1 MYTPCQDRA
10 IKRKAKHS
18 KQSTKILLYLW
29 LRLDR
34 WVGRVVGCWETAAG
48 RGYLTLKLPFHTDG
62 PSSITYKYTHNQPHT
77 LNLSLW
83 RTHKAFQTGYCERL
97 EKIKGDLLCSSLETR
112 CHVDMRA
119 EIACIY
125 LVIWTD
131 GALPER
137 KQNSALFK
145 AR

>member
-1 MYTPCQDRA
+1 MKKVCQDPA
-10 IKRKAKHS
+10 FKRKVKHS
-18 KQSTKILLYLW
+18 KQSNKILLYLW

-34 WVGRVVGCWETAAG
+34 WVGRVVGCWKTAAG

-62 PSSITYKYTHNQPHT
+62 PSSITYKHTHNHPHT

-83 RTHKAFQTGYCERL
+83 RTQKAFQSGYCQRL
-97 EKIKGDLLCSSLETR
+97 KKLNRDLLCSSLETR

-131 GALPER
+131 GTLSEL
-137 KQNSALFK
+137 KQNSALLK